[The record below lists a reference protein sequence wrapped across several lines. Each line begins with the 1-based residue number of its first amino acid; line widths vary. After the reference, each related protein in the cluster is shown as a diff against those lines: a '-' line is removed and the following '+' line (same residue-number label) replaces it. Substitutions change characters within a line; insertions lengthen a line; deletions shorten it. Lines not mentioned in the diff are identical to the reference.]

1 MLIILA
7 QSLGHTAFVP
17 DNDGYSMTRSQLLA
31 KMDVSMG
38 GRVAEEI
45 IFGQDKVT
53 TGALSDFKSATNI
66 ATQMVKSLGM
76 SEKVGVRVF
85 DEEKSPGVSSSTQ
98 EMLDQEIKKMLQES
112 YDRAK
117 SILKTHSVELKLI
130 AEALLTHETLDV
142 DQIKS
147 LIENHKL

>member
-1 MLIILA
+1 MIYLA

-17 DNDGYSMTRSQLLA
+17 ENDGYSMTRSQLLA

-38 GRVAEEI
+38 GRVAEELV
-45 IFGQDKVT
+45 FGQDKVT
-53 TGALSDFKSATNI
+53 TGAMSDFKSATSI
-66 ATQMVKSLGM
+66 ATQMVKMLGM
-76 SEKVGVRVF
+76 SEKIGPRVF
-85 DEEKSPGVSSSTQ
+85 DDEKGNLSSSTQ
-98 EMLDQEIKKMLQES
+98 EMLDQEIKKMLHES

-117 SILKTHSVELKLI
+117 NILKTHSVELKLI

-147 LIENHKL
+147 LIEKHKL